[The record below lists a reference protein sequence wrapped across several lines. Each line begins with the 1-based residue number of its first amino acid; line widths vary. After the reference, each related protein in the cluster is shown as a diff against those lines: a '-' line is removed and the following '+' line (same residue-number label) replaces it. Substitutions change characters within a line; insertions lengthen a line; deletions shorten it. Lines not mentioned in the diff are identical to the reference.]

1 MKLIY
6 TLKSQGLP
14 KGFSARNPRY
24 FVAVERDVKTVI
36 IEGDYPEVEKAYVKA
51 EVEVVLGEVAEGS
64 EPEAAPKPFS
74 TMTVLE
80 LKQHLTD
87 QGIEFDAKVTKAQL
101 LELIQE

>member
-36 IEGDYPEVEKAYVKA
+36 IEGDYPEIEKAYIKAGA
-51 EVEVVLGEVAEGS
+51 EVILGEVAEGS

-80 LKQHLTD
+80 LKQRLTD
-87 QGIEFDAKVTKAQL
+87 QGIEFDAKATKAQL

>member
-36 IEGDYPEVEKAYVKA
+36 IEGEYPEILKAYRDA
-51 EVEVVLGEVAEGS
+51 GVEVVLAEVAEGP

-87 QGIEFDAKVTKAQL
+87 QDVEFDIKANKAQL